1 MRAAIIN
8 SVISGVFQHVCI
20 SSWFHIPTSSQVSN
34 NNMLHTVVSD
44 AVCSV
49 AFMDNGEL

>member
-20 SSWFHIPTSSQVSN
+20 SSRFHIPTSSQVSN
-34 NNMLHTVVSD
+34 DNMLHTIVSD
-44 AVCSV
+44 ALRSV
-49 AFMDNGEL
+49 AFMGNGE